1 MKIAGGVM
9 NYFKS
14 TVFFSR
20 LLLALGVLVF
30 NTSVYWIGYYISML
44 YKESSFQEFDGITI
58 WFLTACFI
66 LIVLVLMIL
75 GWILNCKSNFVI
87 NTIVVIATCCAIPHV
102 IFSLVFLLGFLVLP
116 LDILACY
123 LVRWYLRGGA
133 KYQPEV
139 KPALKMKIKLG

>member
-1 MKIAGGVM
+1 MKTAGGVM

-20 LLLALGVLVF
+20 LLLALGALGF
-30 NTSVYWIGYYISML
+30 NASVYCIGYYISML
-44 YKESSFQEFDGITI
+44 YKESSFQEFDCITI

-66 LIVLVLMIL
+66 LIILVLMIL
-75 GWILNCKSNFVI
+75 GWILNCKSNFFF
-87 NTIVVIATCCAIPHV
+87 NTIIIIATLCAIPHV
-102 IFSLVFLLGFLVLP
+102 IFSIIFLLGIFVLP

>member
-1 MKIAGGVM
+1 MS
-9 NYFKS
+9 YFKS
-14 TVFFSR
+14 QIFFGR
-20 LLLALGVLVF
+20 LLLSFGVLAA
-30 NTSVYWIGYYISML
+30 NSSVYWVGYYISML
-44 YKESSFQEFDGITI
+44 YKEINFQEFSGDTI

-66 LIVLVLMIL
+66 LVALVLMIF

-123 LVRWYLRGGA
+123 LVFWYLKGGA
-133 KYQPEV
+133 KYKPEL
-139 KPALKMKIKLG
+139 KPALRMEN